1 MVAYGPTHYPTLMEK
16 DPDLCGIICIVLGLG
31 SIVDSRAQL
40 EEHNP
45 WAWKVLIGCVLNLLR
60 PMLTYVLLEMMRARE
75 AERGFCQCE
84 IGREVW
90 GWWGREVIW
99 GYYRM
104 LEERRSNPESYEV
117 VKLRLLWKV
126 SLEWAGCGVVEVSV

>member
-1 MVAYGPTHYPTLMEK
+1 VYLPEDPPGEEVARGPQRHGRSKLK
-16 DPDLCGIICIVLGLG
+16 ASCLCMNSTGGYLRSHPLSYADGKVSEFVRDHMYSARPGP
-31 SIVDSRAQL
+31 IVDSRAQL

-60 PMLTYVLLEMMRARE
+60 LMLTYVLLEMMRARE
-75 AERGFCQCE
+75 AERGFGQGG

-99 GYYRM
+99 GFQG
-104 LEERRSNPESYEV
+104 
-117 VKLRLLWKV
+117 LL
-126 SLEWAGCGVVEVSV
+126 